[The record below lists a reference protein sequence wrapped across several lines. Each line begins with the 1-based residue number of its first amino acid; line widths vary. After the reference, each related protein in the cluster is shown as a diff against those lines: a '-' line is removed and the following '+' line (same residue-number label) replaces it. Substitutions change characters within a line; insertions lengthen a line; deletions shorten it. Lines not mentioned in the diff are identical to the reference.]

1 MTDSKCLLWSEVA
14 GEMLLILAALSALLS
29 LGNGEIFMHFIPE
42 GFGFSR
48 GALRACLL
56 AAASMVGREGG
67 WMAMA
72 QLVIFAL
79 NSENSNH

>member
-1 MTDSKCLLWSEVA
+1 
-14 GEMLLILAALSALLS
+14 MLLILAALSALLS
-29 LGNGEIFMHFIPE
+29 LGNGEVLLHFIRGSRE
-42 GFGFSR
+42 GFGFGR
-48 GALRACLL
+48 GVQRARLL

-79 NSENSNH
+79 TILKIQIIDLMVI

>member
-29 LGNGEIFMHFIPE
+29 LGNGEIFMHFIRE
-42 GFGFSR
+42 GFGFGR
-48 GALRACLL
+48 GVQRACLL

-79 NSENSNH
+79 NS

>member
-14 GEMLLILAALSALLS
+14 GEMLLILVALSALLS
-29 LGNGEIFMHFIPE
+29 LGNGEIFMHFIRE
-42 GFGFSR
+42 GFGFGR
-48 GALRACLL
+48 GVQRACLL

-79 NSENSNH
+79 NS